1 MRYLR
6 GPVASTVT
14 TQPRPTIDGADASWE
29 DAPVLRLPTP
39 EDAIT
44 RLLRDASGLV
54 LKYPVTAQSIFSGLV
69 AEGRRF
75 AASPEGQAWRDVL
88 AGSEFVRRGRAV
100 WEDSV
105 LNMLEDRPETMLPTA
120 IFDTLVQAMGRTDL
134 PRRLRELLRQELA
147 DGGT

>member
-1 MRYLR
+1 MKYLR
-6 GPVASTVT
+6 SPVSSSAPR
-14 TQPRPTIDGADASWE
+14 QPQPPTEAADDYW
-29 DAPVLRLPTP
+29 DDLPVLRLPTP

-44 RLLRDASGLV
+44 QLLRDASSLV

-75 AASPEGQAWRDVL
+75 ASSPEGQAWRDAL

-105 LNMLEDRPETMLPTA
+105 LNMLEDRSDTILPTA
-120 IFDTLVQAMGRTDL
+120 IVDALVQALSRVDL
-134 PRRLRELLRQELA
+134 PQRLRELLRQELA
-147 DGGT
+147 DAGA